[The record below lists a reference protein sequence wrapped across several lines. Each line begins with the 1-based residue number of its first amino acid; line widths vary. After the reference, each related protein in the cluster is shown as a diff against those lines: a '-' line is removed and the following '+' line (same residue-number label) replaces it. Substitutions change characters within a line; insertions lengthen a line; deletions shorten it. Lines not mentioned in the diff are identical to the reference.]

1 MQKIIFI
8 QKQIQTKIRKGA
20 DNMANKK
27 LKAPVN
33 IPVDKIHPF
42 DGHPYKVLDNEE
54 MNNLIESIQEKG
66 IISPIIVRP
75 LENTTDEY
83 EIISG
88 HRRLR
93 ASAKAG
99 LETVPAFIYAVNRDE
114 AAIMLVDSN
123 LHREHI
129 LPSERAFAYKLKSE
143 ALKHQGKRTDLT
155 SEQIAP
161 KLATEQIAA
170 VENMSKDTVK
180 RYIRLTYLIP
190 ELLEMMD
197 EDKIAFSVGVELS
210 FLDEQLQY
218 DLLRII
224 EEQDCTPSY
233 SQAWHMHKDFKSGT
247 LTAKSIE
254 NMLMAEKPN
263 QKQMFKLPLERVQK
277 FYPNANKKQLEEYV
291 IKACEYYNKAL
302 QRQRNRNSR
311 DER

>member
-1 MQKIIFI
+1 
-8 QKQIQTKIRKGA
+8 
-20 DNMANKK
+20 MASNN
-27 LKAPVN
+27 LKVPVN
-33 IPVDKIHPF
+33 IPVEKIRPF
-42 DGHPYKVLDNEE
+42 EGHPYKVIDNEE
-54 MNNLIESIQEKG
+54 MNSLIESIQQKG
-66 IISPIIVRP
+66 VISPIVVRP

-93 ASAKAG
+93 ASVKAG
-99 LETVPAFIYAVNRDE
+99 LETVPALIYAVSRDE

-155 SEQIAP
+155 SSQVAT
-161 KLATEQIAA
+161 KFDSATEIGNITGESRDK
-170 VENMSKDTVK
+170 VY

-210 FLDEQLQY
+210 FLDDQLQY

-233 SQAWHMHKDFKSGT
+233 SQAWHMHKDFNAGT
-247 LTAKSIE
+247 LTVESME
-254 NMLMAEKPN
+254 NTLSTEKPN
-263 QKQMFKLPLERVQK
+263 QKPMVKVPMEKLQAIAPKVKDKEFEDFIL
-277 FYPNANKKQLEEYV
+277 
-291 IKACEYYNKAL
+291 KACAHYYKYL
-302 QRQRNRNSR
+302 QRQRDR
-311 DER
+311 DAR

>member
-1 MQKIIFI
+1 MTTKL
-8 QKQIQTKIRKGA
+8 KQIQTKFRKGA
-20 DNMANKK
+20 DKMANKK

-33 IPVDKIHPF
+33 IPVEKIHPF
-42 DGHPYKVLDNEE
+42 EGHPYKVLDNDE
-54 MNNLIESIQEKG
+54 MNNLIESIQQKG
-66 IISPIIVRP
+66 VISPVVVRP

-93 ASAKAG
+93 ASVKAG
-99 LETVPAFIYAVNRDE
+99 LETVPALIYAVTRDE

-143 ALKHQGKRTDLT
+143 ALKHQGKRSDLT

-170 VENMSKDTVK
+170 TENISKDTVK

-224 EEQDCTPSY
+224 EEQECTPSY
-233 SQAWHMHKDFKSGT
+233 SQAWHMHRDFNSGT
-247 LTAKSIE
+247 LTAESIE
-254 NMLMAEKPN
+254 DRLMAEKPN
-263 QKQMFKLPLERVQK
+263 QKQMFKLPLEQVQK
-277 FYPNANKKQLEEYV
+277 FYPNANKQQLEDYV
-291 IKACEYYNKAL
+291 MKACEYYNRAL
-302 QRQRNRNSR
+302 QRQRNKNSR

>member
-1 MQKIIFI
+1 
-8 QKQIQTKIRKGA
+8 
-20 DNMANKK
+20 MASNN
-27 LKAPVN
+27 LKVPVN
-33 IPVDKIHPF
+33 IPVEKIHPF
-42 DGHPYKVLDNEE
+42 EGHPYKVLDNDE
-54 MNNLIESIQEKG
+54 MNNLIESIQQKG
-66 IISPIIVRP
+66 VISPIVVRP
-75 LENTTDEY
+75 LEDTTDEY

-93 ASAKAG
+93 ASVKAG
-99 LETVPAFIYAVNRDE
+99 LETVPALIYAVSRDE

-143 ALKHQGKRTDLT
+143 ALKHQGKRSDLT

-161 KLATEQIAA
+161 KLATEQIAE
-170 VENMSKDTVK
+170 VENISKDTVK

-210 FLDEQLQY
+210 FLDDQMQY

-233 SQAWHMHKDFKSGT
+233 SQAWHMHRDFNSGT
-247 LTAKSIE
+247 LTAESIE
-254 NMLMAEKPN
+254 DRLMAEKPN
-263 QKQMFKLPLERVQK
+263 QKQMFKLPLDQVQK
-277 FYPNANKKQLEEYV
+277 FYPNANKKQLEDYV
-291 IKACEYYNKAL
+291 LKACEYYNKAL
-302 QRQRNRNSR
+302 QRQRSRNSR

>member
-1 MQKIIFI
+1 
-8 QKQIQTKIRKGA
+8 
-20 DNMANKK
+20 MANKK

-33 IPVDKIHPF
+33 IPVEKIHPF
-42 DGHPYKVLDNEE
+42 EGHPYKVLDNDE
-54 MNNLIESIQEKG
+54 MNNLIESIQQKG
-66 IISPIIVRP
+66 VISPVVVRP
-75 LENTTDEY
+75 LENTTEEY
-83 EIISG
+83 ELISG

-93 ASAKAG
+93 ASVKAG
-99 LETVPAFIYAVNRDE
+99 LETVPALIYAVTRDE

-143 ALKHQGKRTDLT
+143 ALKHQGKRSDLT

-161 KLATEQIAA
+161 KLATEQIAE
-170 VENMSKDTVK
+170 VENISKDTVK

-197 EDKIAFSVGVELS
+197 EDKIALSVGVELS
-210 FLDEQLQY
+210 FLDDQMQY

-233 SQAWHMHKDFKSGT
+233 SQAWHMHRDFNSGT
-247 LTAKSIE
+247 LTAESIE
-254 NMLMAEKPN
+254 DRLMAEKPN
-263 QKQMFKLPLERVQK
+263 QKQMFKLPLEQVQK
-277 FYPNANKKQLEEYV
+277 FYPNANKKQLEDYV
-291 IKACEYYNKAL
+291 LKACEYYNKAL
-302 QRQRNRNSR
+302 QRQRSRNSR